1 MRRGGLARPSGWRL
15 SQIEIRRCQGGP
27 PTPHRCNG
35 ACHPTEPRAKVHPD
49 EHRAIPSSSGG
60 QLIKSQQPSGR
71 PSYEFKAW
79 QGRKDSNPRPS
90 VLETDALTRLSYAP
104 IGRSQI
110 LPSQYDPGVIDS
122 GFRTSGAKR
131 AEQEATKGGFGAKRA
146 QWLLTICPS

>member
-1 MRRGGLARPSGWRL
+1 MASRVGLTGDSSRRSWVAGFSLAAGCVANPPWGIVAPRTSL
-15 SQIEIRRCQGGP
+15 EIE
-27 PTPHRCNG
+27 
-35 ACHPTEPRAKVHPD
+35 
-49 EHRAIPSSSGG
+49 
-60 QLIKSQQPSGR
+60 
-71 PSYEFKAW
+71 W